1 MSDKN
6 TNIYLDAKTSF
17 LEPVV
22 NQYGGHMVMSNV
34 KKSTRVK
41 YLNIDTR
48 FTEEYEYNKVY
59 NQTNIFTISLPEKL
73 CNVKSIRVVTTEIP
87 ITFYNFS
94 SALGNN
100 CFKISN
106 TIGSTTTSS
115 HIKIKDGYYTTALA
129 LVNELNKYSTSDL
142 SYNFSYN
149 TTTNSISFTPQ
160 TNSTIEFDT
169 NIAGDFD
176 KYNFRSK
183 LGWSLGFRNQK
194 YDIESLHALNPES
207 QINLNTVRY
216 IYLVVDEFSSGFTN
230 SFVCPLNKFLLN
242 KKILARI
249 AIEPNI
255 LPYGLDYLGSIQ
267 ISNTFNGFLSSDTR
281 YYNGTVDIQKMNIQ
295 LVNEY
300 GQPVYL
306 NGLDFSFLL
315 EVNYE

>member
-1 MSDKN
+1 MSNK
-6 TNIYLDAKTSF
+6 TSNIYLDAKTSF
-17 LEPVV
+17 LEPAV
-22 NQYGGHMVMSNV
+22 NQYGGHMVMTNV

-41 YLNIDTR
+41 YVNIDTR
-48 FTEEYEYNKVY
+48 FTEEYEYNKIGY
-59 NQTNIFTISLPEKL
+59 NQTNTFTINLPEKL

-94 SALGNN
+94 LAMGNN

-106 TIGSTTTSS
+106 TTASST
-115 HIKIKDGYYTTALA
+115 IRIKDGYYNTALS
-129 LVNELNKYSTSDL
+129 LVNELNKYSPDNDL

-149 TTTNSISFTPQ
+149 INTNSISFTPE
-160 TNSTIEFDT
+160 TKLNIEFDT
-169 NIAGDFD
+169 NMAGDLD

-183 LGWSLGFRNQK
+183 LGWALGFRNPK
-194 YDIESLHALNPES
+194 YEIEATQTLNTES
-207 QINLNTVRY
+207 QVNLNTVRY
-216 IYLVVDEFSSGFTN
+216 VYLVVDEFSSGFTN
-230 SFVCPLNKFLLN
+230 SFVCPLNNFLLN

-249 AIEPNI
+249 SIDSNI
-255 LPYGLDYLGSIQ
+255 IPYGLDYVGSVQ
-267 ISNTFNGFLSSDTR
+267 ISNTFNGFLSSDVR

-300 GQPVYL
+300 GQPIYL

>member
-1 MSDKN
+1 MSNKN

-22 NQYGGHMVMSNV
+22 NQYGSHMVMSNV

-48 FTEEYEYNKVY
+48 FSEEYEYSKVY
-59 NQTNIFTISLPEKL
+59 NQTNAFTINLPDKL
-73 CNVKSIRVVTTEIP
+73 CNVKSIRVVTAEIP

-106 TIGSTTTSS
+106 TVDSRY
-115 HIKIKDGYYTTALA
+115 IKIKDGYYITGQS
-129 LVNELNKYSTSDL
+129 LVNELNNYSNSDF
-142 SYNFSYN
+142 SYNFLYN
-149 TTTNSISFTPQ
+149 TTTNSISFTPE
-160 TNSTIEFDT
+160 TNLNIEFDT
-169 NIAGDFD
+169 NITGDFD

-183 LGWSLGFRNQK
+183 LGWSLGFRNPK
-194 YDIESLHALNPES
+194 YEIESLETLTTES

-249 AIEPNI
+249 AIDTNI
-255 LPYGLDYLGSIQ
+255 ISYGMDSIGSVQ
-267 ISNTFNGFLSSDTR
+267 ISNTFNGFLSSDIR
-281 YYNGTVDIQKMNIQ
+281 YYNGTVDIQKINIQ

-300 GQPVYL
+300 GQSVYL